1 MSGATL
7 HNSINKLRKQLDEL
21 HLAIAAAT
29 RQGDLRRNVQLTL
42 QSCDLRRQLLDA
54 QARMFQ

>member
-1 MSGATL
+1 MTGATL
-7 HNSINKLRKQLDEL
+7 HDSIAKLRKQLDEL

-29 RQGDLRRNVQLTL
+29 RERDVRRNVQLTL
-42 QSCDLRRQLLDA
+42 QSCDLRKQLLDA